1 MGDISS
7 FHMEK
12 SQTSNNFNL
21 EHNERFKKP
30 SYLLEQGHFQV
41 NKSYAEA
48 LALKNQIISSAIKKY
63 TERTGQKFQ
72 SKSYEWSAVVNLKPS
87 STMQDLE
94 KLAEHLQ
101 EKYGFQCYQI
111 AIHKDEGH
119 IDENGEKVLNLHAH
133 LEFITLDRETGK
145 NNFRGANTTKK
156 ALSRMQDEVAEILQM
171 QRGIRTL
178 DLRADE
184 RRALRRIKPRI
195 WAKMKESEKGER
207 KAMLENVNFKHKQEL
222 DEVKFQANK
231 EILDYK
237 SQKDDEILGLKTD
250 LQNEKTAHKATKKQL
265 DELIEKTRKEMI
277 AEGDNTKKQ
286 YDELRTL
293 KKELCDDENATLEQA
308 LKAIK
313 ELREAQAIIK
323 KQEKYIKELE
333 TKIEEL
339 NEKLAQNAKDTPKI
353 ENQPLIVKIDNQQYK
368 IDLPP
373 LEMQNLATKYTNTQ
387 IINIT
392 NALIAFK
399 NDALQP
405 QSKEKYTNTYNK
417 AIKSLFDNSPQ
428 LSNAILQILEQ
439 NHKELFKQI
448 SKIQNQN
455 QGISR

>member
-1 MGDISS
+1 MSEISS
-7 FHMEK
+7 INFKK
-12 SQTSNNFNL
+12 SKPNNL
-21 EHNERFKKP
+21 AHNERILPP
-30 SYLLEQGHFQV
+30 SYLIGGEILV
-41 NKSYAEA
+41 NRTMSEA
-48 LALKNQIISSAIKKY
+48 LALRQSMINMAIENYNKHKKPKAPPFKA
-63 TERTGQKFQ
+63 T
-72 SKSYEWSAVVNLKPS
+72 SYKWSAVVNLKPS
-87 STMQDLE
+87 STMDDLE

-111 AIHKDEGH
+111 AIHRDEGH
-119 IDENGEKVLNLHAH
+119 FENGEKIFNQHAH

-145 NNFRGANTTKK
+145 NNYRGEHIKSQTLRNIQTET
-156 ALSRMQDEVAEILQM
+156 AEILQM
-171 QRGIRTL
+171 ERGVDKRL
-178 DLRADE
+178 SGAK
-184 RRALRRIKPRI
+184 RIEPRLY
-195 WAKMKESEKGER
+195 AKIKEQEKGER

-222 DEVKFQANK
+222 DEVKFQKNK
-231 EILDYK
+231 EFLDYK

-265 DELIEKTRKEMI
+265 DKLIEKTRKEMI

-313 ELREAQAIIK
+313 ELREGQAIIK

-339 NEKLAQNAKDTPKI
+339 NEKLAQNAKNTPKI

-387 IINIT
+387 IIDIT
-392 NALIAFK
+392 NALRAFK
-399 NDALQP
+399 SDALQP